1 MATPHRKGSPQHWI
15 VRFLPL
21 ETLKQAENLALRFQE
36 VEGFRLYVVER
47 KRLVIP
53 AVFFIV
59 LISVACAAG
68 TVVFLA
74 GAHGLL
80 TLLALLL
87 APVILIGSLFV
98 QMYVFFSWLENRA
111 LALALGHRTKPAQGT
126 LAAWLS
132 RKLGAD
138 MGTFP
143 PVPWILATIVL
154 VAPLAML
161 AYFAFNVAMV
171 LIVLAILAPIVYA
184 RFDR

>member
-1 MATPHRKGSPQHWI
+1 MAAPRRKGSSQHWI

-21 ETLKQAENLALRFQE
+21 ETLKQAESLALRFRE
-36 VEGFRLYVVER
+36 VEGFRHYVFER

-53 AVFFIV
+53 AVLVIV

-80 TLLALLL
+80 TLLALVL

-98 QMYVFFSWLENRA
+98 QLYVFFFWLENRA
-111 LALALGHRTKPAQGT
+111 LALALGRRAKPAQGT
-126 LAAWLS
+126 IAAWLS
-132 RKLGAD
+132 RKLNVE
-138 MGTFP
+138 MGTAP
-143 PVPWILATIVL
+143 PVPWILTTVVL
-154 VAPLAML
+154 FAPLAML
-161 AYFAFNVAMV
+161 AYFAFNVAMA
-171 LIVLAILAPIVYA
+171 LIAIAILAPILYA

>member
-1 MATPHRKGSPQHWI
+1 MATPHRKGSAQHWI

-36 VEGFRLYVVER
+36 VEGFRLYVLER

-53 AVFFIV
+53 LVLVIV
-59 LISVACAAG
+59 LISIACAAG

-98 QMYVFFSWLENRA
+98 QMYVFFFWLENRA
-111 LALALGHRTKPAQGT
+111 LALELGHRAKPAQGM
-126 LAAWLS
+126 LAAWIS
-132 RKLGAD
+132 RKLDAD
-138 MGTFP
+138 MGPFP

-154 VAPLAML
+154 FAPLAML
-161 AYFAFNVAMV
+161 AYFALNVAMV
-171 LIVLAILAPIVYA
+171 LIVIAILAPILYA
-184 RFDR
+184 RLDR

>member
-21 ETLKQAENLALRFQE
+21 ETLKQAENLAIRFQE

-53 AVFFIV
+53 AVLFIV
-59 LISVACAAG
+59 LIGVACAAG

-87 APVILIGSLFV
+87 APLILIGSLFV
-98 QMYVFFSWLENRA
+98 QMYVFFSWLENRS
-111 LALALGHRTKPAQGT
+111 LALALGHRTKPAKGT
-126 LAAWLS
+126 VAAWLS
-132 RKLGAD
+132 RKLDAD

-143 PVPWILATIVL
+143 PVPWILATVFL

-171 LIVLAILAPIVYA
+171 LVVLAILAPIVYA